1 MLDAFNKPLEHAFNE
16 STFTFSAF
24 ITSFESTLPSD
35 HAQMIIKKLT
45 NSSLM
50 HRMDSLATSY
60 QITRD
65 HIDSFTYLIIERYSD
80 QQYYEIMIDIEASRH
95 SIIDYDQYLA

>member
-1 MLDAFNKPLEHAFNE
+1 
-16 STFTFSAF
+16 
-24 ITSFESTLPSD
+24 
-35 HAQMIIKKLT
+35 
-45 NSSLM
+45 
-50 HRMDSLATSY
+50 MDSLATSY